1 MYTMEEVMNFTVK
14 DIQRPDLVDVKVEGW
29 LELTPEQR
37 ERCIMKLRDL
47 VRQRDEM
54 AKSDAVDAKA
64 LEEKLK
70 HISSRSSL
78 RASPSQT
85 PTPPFPDPNDPE
97 EIQRVLKIEEDAY
110 KALVDERGIP
120 SHPIDLGFDVLG
132 NPGQYEAIL
141 SYWQGEPGNPRLS
154 FLAQLNRWREF
165 RAFQQKIRRYHIQQG
180 TFPYYQQK
188 VLERRRKRG
197 LNGDVE
203 LLEDQDK
210 QSKLVNW
217 MEYQDHQHQ
226 IYESFEKDLEEAQ
239 AQLKSRKKA
248 LAEAG
253 VPGFEAVQELD
264 NFATYYSLAV
274 ENGNEE
280 SKAWDKMTLAEQ
292 KLRLAETRLK
302 TAQLDDLGETVERA
316 TWIGLF
322 LKEVQ
327 SARIRLGKVPDYLPG
342 GAYCRREGE
351 SEEEWWKAEMKRRE
365 ENRLRYNAEF
375 QAWQE
380 VGFAEEGLK
389 AARSD
394 DFGETVRR
402 AALIKMV
409 QEEILSA
416 QAQFKESKEL
426 AEKTELRGKV
436 ISALDWVPSAK
447 RNLERH
453 KILLQWIERQRRE
466 ITTGCADTEKEGN
479 QGQAKRA
486 RSRTVQNHVATK
498 ASRPKRFLKV
508 SGSRLE
514 QPTAR
519 SILSPIGPSKVSKAP
534 RKKLSSR
541 RKLSVSYNTPQAV
554 EKATIDPSALKS
566 RSERASRVPD
576 VAPTSLRPIHSS
588 KVSKPGSK
596 PPTGLHKDGTK
607 PPPTTGGHRKSVQQ
621 SVSANTLLRRSTR
634 ISKKPERFCPGYT

>member
-70 HISSRSSL
+70 SSL

-280 SKAWDKMTLAEQ
+280 SKAWDKMTLAKQ
-292 KLRLAETRLK
+292 KLRVAETRLK
-302 TAQLDDLGETVERA
+302 TAQLEDLGETVERA

-327 SARIRLGKVPDYLPG
+327 SARIRLDEIPKSEHCKDDYLPG
-342 GAYCRREGE
+342 GRYCRREGE

-365 ENRLRYNAEF
+365 ANRLSYDAQF
-375 QAWQE
+375 QARQE
-380 VGFAEEGLK
+380 VRFAEEVLK

-394 DFGETVRR
+394 DFGETVKR

-409 QEEILSA
+409 QEEIPSA
-416 QAQFKESKEL
+416 QAQFKESKESV
-426 AEKTELRGKV
+426 EKIMLRGKV
-436 ISALDWVPSAK
+436 ISALSWVPSAK
-447 RNLERH
+447 RNVARH

-466 ITTGCADTEKEGN
+466 IATGCADIEKEGN
-479 QGQAKRA
+479 QGQVKRA
-486 RSRTVQNHVATK
+486 RSRTLQNHVAIE
-498 ASRPKRFLKV
+498 ASRPNRSLKV
-508 SGSRLE
+508 GRKLK

-519 SILSPIGPSKVSKAP
+519 SILGPISPSKVSKAP
-534 RKKLSSR
+534 RKKPSPHR
-541 RKLSVSYNTPQAV
+541 RKLSVSYKTSQAA
-554 EKATIDPSALKS
+554 EKATTDPSALES
-566 RSERASRVPD
+566 RSERASRDPD
-576 VAPTSLRPIHSS
+576 VVPTSLRPIHTS
-588 KVSKPGSK
+588 KVSKSRSK
-596 PPTGLHKDGTK
+596 RPTGLHKDGRRL
-607 PPPTTGGHRKSVQQ
+607 PPTIADAGSQCSSPCLQHIIAQKHTDTKE
-621 SVSANTLLRRSTR
+621 A
-634 ISKKPERFCPGYT
+634 